1 MPQQRVLFPNQGF
14 RTPNDDQ
21 AASETSKHRKRT
33 QINVAC
39 NYCRSRKHKCSG
51 ERPVCAA
58 CQDRGRECVYE
69 ADPDSTRA
77 VTLKRTH
84 AVLEQETQNLRQLV
98 ELLRT
103 RPRTNIEAIIRQL
116 REGDDVQTAIGNA
129 DAAVERLTGRL
140 SGIEVQWNL
149 VVAGRDTLRDLVR
162 SNFKSLYPVI
172 PPGRSAA
179 SSRTSSTCSSK
190 DRRMTIRN
198 LLATD
203 EPDSRQQRIHGVT
216 TPLTTGFDP
225 ASLSQLRPLVDD
237 RLAAVEP
244 RLWTTVSVSQIEMA
258 NMLSV
263 YLCWHHTEYR
273 LFDEDAFIQDL
284 LSGDTEYCSQLL
296 VNSICSFV
304 ATKLGNHDRGRTLTL
319 RQAFIEEAI
328 RLWTE
333 SRQLFTVTVVSAACI
348 LSLSDYFHTNETLST
363 NILQHGFYVAGRLG
377 IFSATTATE
386 PTTSALQKEYKA
398 KAIAGWGCY
407 RVCTTVAL
415 HVLEGPDC
423 SREPSLPA
431 IGKDVADVDKWLSWP
446 RSSDVEESTPFSTS
460 SSFAS
465 CSLARLMSDHTSLR
479 RYLIDARLAGRATSE
494 VVSLQMATLL
504 LHNLTQWADS
514 LHPQLQCHASARPFV
529 LGMHLT
535 AHKIVLE
542 SFRPFVGRDRISS
555 QIYTSS
561 LKQMTEL
568 IRQSHRQWGR
578 LPNLSNAVGTLYN
591 VLYSL
596 TPFLEMD
603 REANESFLLVA
614 EILRHQSGTNPM
626 IAGLLRYVLSAA
638 VEKGARLPPEAD
650 EILQKLL
657 VEEDDANPDDKVN
670 ASSFSFIADLD
681 MLYSDPEAAT
691 LRSSLKRMKDGRIP

>member
-1 MPQQRVLFPNQGF
+1 MQQQRVLFPNQGF
-14 RTPNDDQ
+14 RTPNDNQ
-21 AASETSKHRKRT
+21 EPSETRQRKRT

-39 NYCRSRKHKCSG
+39 NYCRSRKHKCRG

-84 AVLEQETQNLRQLV
+84 AVLEQETQSLRQLV

-116 REGDDVQTAIGNA
+116 REGDDVQSAISNA

-172 PPGRSAA
+172 SPVRSAT
-179 SSRTSSTCSSK
+179 SSRTSSTSSSK

-198 LLATD
+198 LLSTD
-203 EPDSRQQRIHGVT
+203 EPNDRQERIHAVT
-216 TPLTTGFDP
+216 TPLTTGLDP
-225 ASLSQLRPLVDD
+225 ASLSRLRPLVDD
-237 RLAAVEP
+237 RLAAVET
-244 RLWTTVSVSQIEMA
+244 RLWTTVGVSQIEMA

-263 YLCWHHTEYR
+263 YLCWHHTGHR

-284 LSGDTEYCSQLL
+284 LSGDTEHCSQLL
-296 VNSICSFV
+296 VNAICSFV
-304 ATKLGNHDRGRTLTL
+304 ATKLGNHDRTRTRTL
-319 RQAFIEEAI
+319 RQAFTEEAT
-328 RLWTE
+328 RLWAE
-333 SRQLFTVTVVSAACI
+333 NRQLFTVTVVSAACI
-348 LSLSDYFHTNETLST
+348 LSLSNYFHADETFAT
-363 NILQHGFYVAGRLG
+363 NILQHGYYVAGRLG
-377 IFSATTATE
+377 MFSAMTATE
-386 PTTSALQKEYKA
+386 ATISALQKEYKT
-398 KAIAGWGCY
+398 KAIAGWGY
-407 RVCTTVAL
+407 YSACTAATF
-415 HVLEGPDC
+415 HVLEGPTY

-431 IGKDVADVDKWLSWP
+431 VGEDVADTDTWQSWP
-446 RSSDVEESTPFSTS
+446 SNSDVEEPTPVATS
-460 SSFAS
+460 SSIAS
-465 CSLARLMSDHTSLR
+465 CALARLMSDYISLR
-479 RYLIDARLAGRATSE
+479 RYLIDARLAGRDTSE

-504 LHNLTQWADS
+504 LHNLTLWADS
-514 LHPQLQCHASARPFV
+514 LHPQLQCYASARPFV
-529 LGMHLT
+529 LEMHLT

-542 SFRPFVGRDRISS
+542 SFRPFVGRDRISA
-555 QIYTSS
+555 QIYASS

-568 IRQSHRQWGR
+568 IRQSHRTWGT

-596 TPFLEMD
+596 IPFLEINP
-603 REANESFLLVA
+603 EANESFLLVA
-614 EILRHQSGTNPM
+614 EILHHQSGTNPM
-626 IAGLLRYVLSAA
+626 IADLLRYVLASA

-657 VEEDDANPDDKVN
+657 VEEDDANPDEKVD
-670 ASSFSFIADLD
+670 ASSFSFIADLN

-691 LRSSLKRMKDGRIP
+691 LRSSVKRMNDGRIL